1 MNMTGRMC
9 ASCSTCMST
18 FYAAFVYVHG
28 QNSNYGG
35 GGTYEIAKH
44 SVVSKE
50 EMGGILFGGA
60 IVVLYSM
67 YSVHGHALCRLEP

>member
-1 MNMTGRMC
+1 MQVVLHVYPYSALHLCMYMGKIVITGE
-9 ASCSTCMST
+9 
-18 FYAAFVYVHG
+18 
-28 QNSNYGG
+28 

-60 IVVLYSM
+60 IAVLYSM
-67 YSVHGHALCRLEP
+67 YMYSVHSHALCRLEP